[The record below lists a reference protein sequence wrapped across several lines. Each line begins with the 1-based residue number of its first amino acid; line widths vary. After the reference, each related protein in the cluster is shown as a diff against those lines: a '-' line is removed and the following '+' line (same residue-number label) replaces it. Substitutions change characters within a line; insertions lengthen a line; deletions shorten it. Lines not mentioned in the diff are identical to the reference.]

1 MLDFVDFLPEFAN
14 LLLDSLNLLPE
25 FANLLLDFVDFLPE
39 FANLLLDFLNLLS
52 DFANLL
58 FDFLNFLLNFLPEF
72 ANLAGQFLPGRGD
85 LGAQL
90 ASVFSD
96 SIACGQVFGRE
107 RLGGLFGLLLRDAS
121 GLEGAV
127 YLGNH
132 RGHELDPL
140 TEPGNRH

>member
-1 MLDFVDFLPEFAN
+1 MLDSLNLLPELAN

-25 FANLLLDFVDFLPE
+25 FANLLFDFVDFLP
-39 FANLLLDFLNLLS
+39 

-58 FDFLNFLLNFLPEF
+58 FDFLNLLPDF
-72 ANLAGQFLPGRGD
+72 ANLAGQFLLGRGD

-90 ASVFSD
+90 ASVFGD
-96 SIACGQVFGRE
+96 GIACGQVFGRE

-132 RGHELDPL
+132 CGHELDPL
-140 TEPGNRH
+140 TEPGDRH